1 MPRRE
6 GRGGGLGPG
15 RSACSDP
22 FDDRTGPEPPTAAHR
37 DQPVATFAAFEFVQR
52 RSDESGAGRS
62 GRVPECDRAAVRV
75 HFGRIRARPEKRVVK
90 AEELKDLLGP
100 PKFINEMAERTDIS
114 GVATGLAWTAA
125 GGDILFIEASKM
137 LGKGG
142 LTLTGQLGDVMK
154 THEAC

>member
-15 RSACSDP
+15 RNACSDP
-22 FDDRTGPEPPTAAHR
+22 FDDRT
-37 DQPVATFAAFEFVQR
+37 
-52 RSDESGAGRS
+52 

-90 AEELKDLLGP
+90 AEQLKDL
-100 PKFINEMAERTDIS
+100 
-114 GVATGLAWTAA
+114 
-125 GGDILFIEASKM
+125 

-154 THEAC
+154 AHEAC